1 MSARSSEC
9 PQCGKPITTGLLGG
23 ACPECLASSILLD
36 WDQLCSPAAAASEP
50 VITRIADYDVLRVIG
65 RGGMGVVCRARDRL
79 LGREVALKLIHSGVL
94 ASTEELRRFRL
105 EAEAVARLR
114 HEHLI
119 VIHEAGEA
127 DGQPY
132 FTMTLAEG
140 GTLAARLQKLGTLEP
155 EESARLLEGIARGVH
170 HAHARGVL
178 HRDLKPAN
186 IVFDSEN
193 RPLVSD
199 FGLARF
205 TGADS
210 VTNSGTL
217 LGTPAY
223 LAPEVASGAA
233 SHTTGSDVY
242 ALGTILY
249 ECLVG
254 RPPFENE
261 SPLAL
266 LKMITE
272 RDPPPPSSL
281 VPGID
286 RDLEAV
292 CLRALEKDP
301 LRRYPSAEALAND
314 LSRWLRREPVDARHP
329 PQSERF
335 WRWAQRNQTR
345 AVLYSMAAMTLL
357 IMIALSGLMNVVL
370 STEQISTAAAM
381 RQSEIRRATLLRDH
395 AAQYMADESTL
406 LRALP
411 YLEEAAELGTSDAT
425 QDHAIRLRQR
435 VVTRLAPRMMH
446 RWPIQDLYPA
456 LAWSPDSCIAAIHD
470 SAVKQ
475 AWNVQTH
482 QVAQSEGATLRMTS
496 PQQPMQVPDDGHLPL
511 RSLHSPDGQHVL
523 VHSREGVTLWSRA
536 RMPVRWQGHGLE
548 QAWFDARG
556 RLLLKT
562 AAQTLQVQANAAT
575 EVLAEVVPPPSQVV
589 PPSAL
594 CAVRDLVAV
603 ADGARVRI
611 WRGKVGEREISEP
624 LPHSA
629 PIVAAAFDTGG
640 LYLATVAKDE
650 HLRVWEVATGL
661 PVSPAIDVRTNTR
674 LTWDSTRQMLAVWSA
689 TEVLWFDW

>member
-1 MSARSSEC
+1 MSARNPC
-9 PQCGKPITTGLLGG
+9 PECGKPITTGLLGG
-23 ACPECLASSILLD
+23 ACPECMASSMLQD
-36 WDQLCSPAAAASEP
+36 WDQLSSPSAISLEP
-50 VITRIADYDVLRVIG
+50 VITRVADYDVLRVIG

-94 ASTEELRRFRL
+94 ASDEELRRFRL

-114 HEHLI
+114 HENLI

-140 GTLAARLQKLGTLEP
+140 GTLAARLRTLGRLEP
-155 EESARLLEGIARGVH
+155 REAVQMMESIAQGVH
-170 HAHARGVL
+170 HAHTRGVL

-186 IVFDSEN
+186 IVFDLEN

-233 SHTTGSDVY
+233 GHTTGSDVY
-242 ALGTILY
+242 ALGIILY
-249 ECLVG
+249 ECLAG
-254 RPPFENE
+254 QPPFENE

-272 RDPPPPSSL
+272 RSPAPLSAS

-292 CLRALEKDP
+292 CWKALEKEP
-301 LRRYPSAEALAND
+301 HRRYASAEAMAQD
-314 LSRWLRREPVDARHP
+314 LSRWLRHEPVDARHP
-329 PQSERF
+329 PVSERF
-335 WRWAQRNQTR
+335 WRWAQHNQAR
-345 AVLYSMAAMTLL
+345 AVLYSMAVVTVL

-370 STEQISTAAAM
+370 STEQVSTAAAM
-381 RQSEIRRATLLRDH
+381 RQSETRRAAVLRDH
-395 AAQYMADESTL
+395 AAHFMADEATL

-411 YLEEAAELGTSDAT
+411 FLEEAAELGTSDAA

-435 VVTRLAPRMMH
+435 VVTRLAPRMVH
-446 RWPIQDLYPA
+446 RWAIQDLQPV
-456 LAWSPDSCIAAIHD
+456 LAWSPDSRVAAISD
-470 SAVKQ
+470 SNSEQ
-475 AWNVQTH
+475 AFNVQVNQT
-482 QVAQSEGATLRMTS
+482 AEATGPSLKTTR
-496 PQQPMQVPDDGHLPL
+496 PQNPMQVPDDGHLPL

-523 VHSREGVTLWSRA
+523 VHSRDAVTLWSRA
-536 RMPVRWQGHGLE
+536 RMPVRWQGQGLKH
-548 QAWFDARG
+548 AWFDARG

-562 AAQTLQVQANAAT
+562 DAQTLQVQANAAT
-575 EVLAEVVPPPSQVV
+575 EVLAEVEAPPPQTAT
-589 PPSAL
+589 PPAL
-594 CAVRDLVAV
+594 CSVRDLLAV
-603 ADGARVRI
+603 ADGRLVRL
-611 WRGKVGEREISEP
+611 WRGKVGEREIVEP
-624 LPHSA
+624 LPHPA
-629 PIVAAAFDTGG
+629 PVIAAAFDAGG

-650 HLRVWEVATGL
+650 QLRVWEAATGL
-661 PVSPAIDVRTNTR
+661 PITPPIPVGKNTR
-674 LTWDSTRQMLAVWSA
+674 LTWDGTRQMIAAWSE

>member
-1 MSARSSEC
+1 M
-9 PQCGKPITTGLLGG
+9 
-23 ACPECLASSILLD
+23 LLD
-36 WDQLCSPAAAASEP
+36 WDQLAQTSNKPVEP
-50 VITRIADYDVLRVIG
+50 VITRVADYDVLRVIG

-94 ASTEELRRFRL
+94 ASDEELRRFRL

-114 HEHLI
+114 HENLI

-140 GTLAARLQKLGTLEP
+140 GTLAARLQSLGKLQPREAAQMLE
-155 EESARLLEGIARGVH
+155 RIAHGVH
-170 HAHARGVL
+170 HAHTRGVL

-186 IVFDSEN
+186 IVFDAEN

-233 SHTTGSDVY
+233 GHTTGSDVY
-242 ALGTILY
+242 ALGIILY
-249 ECLVG
+249 ECLTG

-266 LKMITE
+266 LKLITE
-272 RDPPPPSSL
+272 RSPPPPSAL

-301 LRRYPSAEALAND
+301 HRRYASAEVMAQDLA
-314 LSRWLRREPVDARHP
+314 RWLNHEPVDARHP
-329 PQSERF
+329 PVSERF
-335 WRWAQRNQTR
+335 WRWAQHNQSR
-345 AVLYSMAAMTLL
+345 AVLYSMAVVTVL

-370 STEQISTAAAM
+370 STEQVSTAAAM
-381 RQSEIRRATLLRDH
+381 RQSETRRATVLRDY
-395 AAQYMADESTL
+395 AAHFMADEATL

-411 YLEEAAELGTSDAT
+411 FLEEAAELGTSDAA

-435 VVTRLAPRMMH
+435 VVTRLAPRKIH
-446 RWPIQDLYPA
+446 RWEIRDLKPV
-456 LAWSPDSCIAAIHD
+456 LAWSPDSRIAAISD
-470 SAVKQ
+470 SEAKQ
-475 AWNVQTH
+475 AFNVQ
-482 QVAQSEGATLRMTS
+482 VNEPAEAAGPSLSATRPLN
-496 PQQPMQVPDDGHLPL
+496 PMQVPDDGHVPL

-523 VHSREGVTLWSRA
+523 VHSREAVTLWSRA
-536 RMPVRWQGHGLE
+536 RLPVRWQGQGLE

-556 RLLLKT
+556 RLLMKT
-562 AAQTLQVQANAAT
+562 ATQTLQVQANGAA
-575 EVLAEVVPPPSQVV
+575 EVLADVAAPPTQAFPL
-589 PPSAL
+589 SAL
-594 CAVRDLVAV
+594 CAVRDLLAV
-603 ADGARVRI
+603 ADGTRVRI
-611 WRGKVGEREISEP
+611 WRGKVGEREIVEP
-624 LPHSA
+624 LSHPL
-629 PIVAAAFDTGG
+629 PVIAAAFDVGG
-640 LYLATVAKDE
+640 LYLATVAKDKQ
-650 HLRVWEVATGL
+650 LRVWEVATGL
-661 PVSPAIDVRTNTR
+661 PVTPAIPIGLNTR
-674 LTWDSTRQMLAVWSA
+674 LTWDTTRQMIAAWSE